1 MAQITIVAEVDSFM
15 DGASGNTNHG
25 AETTIY
31 NGEIYAGGSKV
42 LQARPIGNF
51 NVAALASA
59 TITDAQ
65 LERYLTVGPATFAA
79 TLYRCTRTTS
89 WTENGVTWN
98 KYDGE
103 NNWTTGGGDYDG
115 TTPTP
120 IAYTEPVTNGWHTLT
135 GLGPF
140 VTDAISNRGGIVSII
155 MRADDE
161 NPETDKYVIFSS
173 REQTSNKWLLRI
185 NYTGSLIKTKK
196 TIVQLNQAVNISNT
210 Y

>member
-1 MAQITIVAEVDSFM
+1 MAQITIVAELDSYM

-25 AETTIY
+25 AENALY
-31 NGEIYAGGSKV
+31 NGEIYAGGSKT
-42 LQARPIGNF
+42 LQGRPIGNF

-65 LERYLTVGPATFAA
+65 LERNLTGSPATFAA

-98 KYDGE
+98 SYDGE

-120 IAYTEPVTNGWHTLT
+120 IAYTEPVTSGWHTLT

-140 VTDAISNRGGIVSII
+140 VTDAISNRGGIVSLI

-161 NPETDKYVIFSS
+161 NPETNKYVIFSS
-173 REQTSNKWLLRI
+173 REATSNKWLLRI